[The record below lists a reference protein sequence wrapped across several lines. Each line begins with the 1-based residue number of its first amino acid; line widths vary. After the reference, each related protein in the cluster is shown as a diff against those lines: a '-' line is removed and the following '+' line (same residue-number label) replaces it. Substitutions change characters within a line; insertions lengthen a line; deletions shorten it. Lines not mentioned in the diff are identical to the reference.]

1 MFKDLSSR
9 IQIIYRKVKLGASL
23 VNQIATD
30 KPKVLGYL
38 PPTTVDDRPTVVD
51 VPPAVYNHLLAFK
64 EQRGLQS
71 IEMAVPIILSEY
83 FGRLQTPVV
92 AATDATASR
101 LESLEAKCTSLN
113 QTVVEL
119 TEAIAALQTTD
130 SSSVAQSEVP
140 TAPQEPSIQPTASNP
155 PVDQSEVLDQAEP
168 LAQSTDSSS
177 LVDESEPLEIPS
189 VSSMTQVALAKR
201 LGVTTSSIS
210 RMQSKQNFPE
220 WSKNKDPEGIAWV
233 RSSDTK
239 QFYPQINK

>member
-1 MFKDLSSR
+1 
-9 IQIIYRKVKLGASL
+9 
-23 VNQIATD
+23 
-30 KPKVLGYL
+30 
-38 PPTTVDDRPTVVD
+38 
-51 VPPAVYNHLLAFK
+51 
-64 EQRGLQS
+64 
-71 IEMAVPIILSEY
+71 MAVPIILSEY

-101 LESLEAKCTSLN
+101 LESLEAKCTSLS

-130 SSSVAQSEVP
+130 TPSVAQSEVP
-140 TAPQEPSIQPTASNP
+140 TAPQEPSSQPTASSP
-155 PVDQSEVLDQAEP
+155 PVDQSEVLQAP

-189 VSSMTQVALAKR
+189 VTPMTQAALAKR

-210 RMQSKQNFPE
+210 RMQSKQNFPD

-239 QFYPQINK
+239 QFYPQTNN